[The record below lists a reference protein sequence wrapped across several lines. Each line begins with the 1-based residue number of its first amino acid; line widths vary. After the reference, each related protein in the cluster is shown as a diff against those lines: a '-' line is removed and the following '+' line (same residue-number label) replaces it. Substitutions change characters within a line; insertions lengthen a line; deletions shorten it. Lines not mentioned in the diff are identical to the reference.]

1 MKKLTIGRGDD
12 CDIYVSDPKG
22 LVSRKHAILKI
33 DNTGGMQI
41 TDVSKNGTFIN
52 GVRIPAHVP
61 QKVKRKDVVIFANS
75 SKLDWDDIPDSGKWL
90 RIGLM
95 AAIGLIIVILAVI
108 AAGKFTGSKEQDG
121 EISQPLPAVMNPVPE
136 TPSNTDVEAK
146 QEPEQSRMEMTTP
159 KSKPVIHLEE
169 PRSRKKQ
176 KAEAKTEPEK
186 PESQQDAASSEA
198 ESPKTETKAPGGD

>member
-75 SKLDWDDIPDSGKWL
+75 SKLDWDDVPDSGKWL

-108 AAGKFTGSKEQDG
+108 AAGKFTGSKEKDT
-121 EISQPLPAVMNPVPE
+121 EISDPLPAVMNPMPE
-136 TPSNTDVEAK
+136 TPSGTETTAKEEAD
-146 QEPEQSRMEMTTP
+146 QSQLEMKTP
-159 KSKPVIHLEE
+159 ISKPARNLDE
-169 PRSRKKQ
+169 PKSRKKP
-176 KAEAKTEPEK
+176 KTEAKTEPEEK
-186 PESQQDAASSEA
+186 EPQKEAATTEA
-198 ESPKTETKAPGGD
+198 ESPKAETKAPGGD